1 MKKMLTIILF
11 AAAFAAADDMPQNL
25 PKGAV
30 QVEPNLYRYTDAH
43 GKTWLTRRTPF
54 GFSTWEDKPA
64 PLQPAVQTSSAPLVR
79 ATDLGDTVR
88 FERQT
93 PFGMSKW
100 VRKKSE
106 LTDEEKGWFAAA
118 QHPNSAPPAAS
129 SPARATEGR

>member
-11 AAAFAAADDMPQNL
+11 AAALAAADDMSQGL
-25 PKGAV
+25 PKSAV

-43 GKTWLTRRTPF
+43 GKSWLTRRTPF

-64 PLQPAVQTSSAPLVR
+64 PPQPAAQADSAPPIK

-100 VRKKSE
+100 LRKKSE
-106 LTDEEKGWFAAA
+106 LTDEEKGWLAAA
-118 QHPNSAPPAAS
+118 QHPNSAPQTA
-129 SPARATEGR
+129 